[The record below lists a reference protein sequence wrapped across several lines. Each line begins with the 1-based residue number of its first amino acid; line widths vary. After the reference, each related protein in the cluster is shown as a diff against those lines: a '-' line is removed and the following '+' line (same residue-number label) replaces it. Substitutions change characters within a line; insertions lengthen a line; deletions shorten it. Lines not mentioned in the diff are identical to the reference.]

1 MNWGACLRPAAELR
15 RLLCMRALA
24 RAKPHPGRL
33 LRFTS
38 AVAAA
43 RRLPCAS
50 RSRGLSPNSLR
61 SLRSLRSNKRRQVSC
76 GCALRARPHALRC
89 SAPPR
94 RCAACPGAP
103 LQPPWR
109 VFGEQQHPW
118 PSRQALPGGS
128 DLGGDEQASPDG
140 NSPVDCFCLASGR
153 AFGPARPAQARA
165 GVGARAA
172 RASTTDSPRLF
183 ERSERSERSE
193 FCGATPDRA
202 AQ

>member
-1 MNWGACLRPAAELR
+1 
-15 RLLCMRALA
+15 MRALA

-103 LQPPWR
+103 LQAPWR
-109 VFGEQQHPW
+109 VFSEQQHPW
-118 PSRQALPGGS
+118 TSRQVLPGGG

-183 ERSERSERSE
+183 ECSERSERSE